1 MSNVHSR
8 NAISER
14 NQDIGK
20 YYAIKERDITC
31 IFTFKD

>member
-1 MSNVHSR
+1 MSDVHSR

-14 NQDIGK
+14 SLDIGK
-20 YYAIKERDITC
+20 NYVKERDITC